1 MSAKSVAVP
10 ATRQALMDAF
20 WTLYKK
26 KRIEKITV
34 KHITDAAGYNR
45 STFYQYFLDV
55 YDILAQLEDDILK
68 RMDFP
73 DHFTADTTIES
84 IVPKFEENFE
94 YLSVLFGERGDF
106 SFFLRVRKALKDVF
120 YRTATLN
127 GMEVSFA
134 LNMEIEFHVAGT
146 TAALLAWLRTPA
158 RPSAEEFIAAIR
170 AANSHSTD
178 TLLGKI
184 RPAI

>member
-34 KHITDAAGYNR
+34 KNITDAAGYNR

-55 YDILAQLEDDILK
+55 YDILAQLEDD
-68 RMDFP
+68 
-73 DHFTADTTIES
+73 
-84 IVPKFEENFE
+84 
-94 YLSVLFGERGDF
+94 RGDF

>member
-1 MSAKSVAVP
+1 MFTGIVEEVGVLRAVRRGAHSAELSISAQAVLADLKTGDSVAVNGVCLT
-10 ATRQALMDAF
+10 ATS
-20 WTLYKK
+20 
-26 KRIEKITV
+26 V
-34 KHITDAAGYNR
+34 G
-45 STFYQYFLDV
+45 
-55 YDILAQLEDDILK
+55 
-68 RMDFP
+68 P